1 MKNVLMIVNPRAG
14 KNSKRINTGDVVR
27 AFKKN
32 GIECFEKTTTCR
44 GDAIEITKKYAS
56 EYDAIACCGGDGTY
70 NEVVNGMMQSD
81 ADIPIIYLPCGST
94 NDFAVS
100 IGIKN
105 NPETAVQMYV
115 DGMLNRF
122 DVGRLN
128 ERYFTYVAAFG
139 VGTDFSYN
147 TSQNFK
153 NVLGHA
159 AYIIDGFILNI
170 VPILKNLKTYH
181 LVIEHDEGVI
191 EDDFYFG
198 AVANTNKIAGLF
210 KLDNFDVKMND
221 GFFEVLLVRKSNVKG
236 VVEVF
241 INAMSQKYTHKD
253 IMFFK
258 TKKLK
263 ITSSRP
269 VDWTLDGEYG
279 GAYTDMDIENIHK
292 AIDLVS
298 PESKFV

>member
-170 VPILKNLKTYH
+170 VPILKNLKSYH